1 MSAAYLSALVQ
12 SWRTFDWRAHE
23 AWLNTHPQFV
33 VAIGDAD
40 IHFAHLPSSRA
51 DAPALLVM
59 HGWPH
64 TFALQLD
71 FAKLLPD
78 FHVVVPSIP
87 GFAFSSPYRDGTIDE
102 RRLASTMH
110 RLMTEVLG
118 YRSYSPTARTSRR
131 TSTTSSRRG
140 ILRSWPVSSRRTRT
154 SRRQPSVPSSPI
166 PTNARS
172 SRASRRIMM
181 STARTVMRRRPG
193 PTPWR
198 QRPPVLRG
206 SRPGRSDRSGGG
218 SGRGLHPAS
227 RRRLP
232 RVPRPLLL
240 PGSPHVRAARG
251 RRPLHGR
258 GGTRRHGRTRAVFR
272 SGARP
277 ALSIAV
283 VGERVSMADSGHRTV
298 GRFARRD
305 EGVLA
310 G

>member
-1 MSAAYLSALVQ
+1 MTAQPAPFRIRVDDAVLADLHERLDRTRLLPDSPRKPWSGMSAAYLSALVQ
-12 SWRTFDWRAHE
+12 SWRTFDWRARE

-154 SRRQPSVPSSPI
+154 SRR
-166 PTNARS
+166 
-172 SRASRRIMM
+172 
-181 STARTVMRRRPG
+181 
-193 PTPWR
+193 
-198 QRPPVLRG
+198 
-206 SRPGRSDRSGGG
+206 
-218 SGRGLHPAS
+218 
-227 RRRLP
+227 
-232 RVPRPLLL
+232 
-240 PGSPHVRAARG
+240 
-251 RRPLHGR
+251 
-258 GGTRRHGRTRAVFR
+258 
-272 SGARP
+272 
-277 ALSIAV
+277 
-283 VGERVSMADSGHRTV
+283 
-298 GRFARRD
+298 
-305 EGVLA
+305 
-310 G
+310 